1 MGQVTIPTDIFLNSP
16 KVNTQCMTDT
26 SAYNCAVNNG
36 HSYTLYDKI
45 SSTSVK
51 FAHDSYTMLQGT
63 TMKLYPIFAPEN
75 STDKVSWIIGN
86 KNIVDIDEQNVVT
99 AKSNG
104 LVTVRCTTDSGKT
117 CTFSIEVV
125 ASGDVTV
132 ETEPVKDITLSTI
145 TNLQDADYTGAQTSQ
160 KLKVMFNPCTELV
173 PRLDDELSYAN
184 NIDIGTATVTITG
197 KGNYKGTITKNYKIK
212 EAVTYGD
219 VNGDGNIDIADA
231 LKIYQY
237 DAQLVEF
244 DSKEIMAGDVNKDG
258 ETNIAD
264 AIVISQYD
272 AGLISG
278 F

>member
-1 MGQVTIPTDIFLNSP
+1 M
-16 KVNTQCMTDT
+16 
-26 SAYNCAVNNG
+26 
-36 HSYTLYDKI
+36 
-45 SSTSVK
+45 
-51 FAHDSYTMLQGT
+51 
-63 TMKLYPIFAPEN
+63 
-75 STDKVSWIIGN
+75 
-86 KNIVDIDEQNVVT
+86 
-99 AKSNG
+99 
-104 LVTVRCTTDSGKT
+104 VTVRCTTDSGKT